1 MINDGYILTPIS
13 TGELFDKISVLHVK
27 KKYIKNQDKLLF
39 VNNELDELNL
49 LSETLISEKPEL
61 QPLLLDLISINENLW
76 NILDK
81 QRHLEEQGKLDLE
94 FINLSIQV
102 YRENDKRF
110 LVKNKINNLTNS
122 KIKEQKHYN
131 KYESYS

>member
-39 VNNELDELNL
+39 VNSELDELNL